1 MRLFWL
7 LCGCALLAI
16 VRPEVTNA
24 NVFTHIVR
32 EAGEAGGKAAG
43 HGFSHLGPVGKA
55 AAHLKLLPNAP
66 KGALAAHA
74 TPEGH
79 WQFVNREGQVYT
91 AGTPDELKRVMTT
104 LAPEAIA
111 AGESKLTLYVS
122 EDSLFDN
129 RTALSQLPADSQLH
143 VVSGGS
149 AYAVTRE
156 GTGAALRLEARLKP
170 NLSIELS
177 DRDLF
182 DETLSYMSRSLN
194 RANIRTIAIE
204 PGGSKYVPSA
214 PATDP
219 VTKLPLVDKLDPDN
233 LATAFGAIRGQT
245 VLVTG
250 RTLVNK
256 ITFSPSSGPEITR
269 DISDLVDAAR
279 RSDVNIVILGS
290 DASRQP
296 GGRNW
301 FWQTIEVG
309 GMPEAAAS
317 ATFGDFLDALAQR
330 RGGFQ
335 LAAAHDGQGRVQLSA
350 LPDAATA
357 GVTSDATNYLA
368 EAVSQ
373 VTGEIVTSAIEIHA
387 RDKHTE
393 AEFDARLI
401 PGIPSY
407 VQIPYLVSLVC
418 GLIAWPV
425 SRQWWRRIWP
435 PVGEDIAAGRASPFF
450 RALPREAAFLLAFV
464 PFAGFPALLWQ
475 MISQTWATVTAPF
488 RWAKRR
494 FFARQV

>member
-1 MRLFWL
+1 MRQFWL
-7 LCGCALLAI
+7 LCACATLAI
-16 VRPEVTNA
+16 VRPDAATA

-32 EAGEAGGKAAG
+32 EAGEAGGKAAS

-66 KGALAAHA
+66 NGALAAHA

-79 WQFVNREGQVYT
+79 WQFVNREGQIYT
-91 AGTPDELKRVMTT
+91 AGTPEELQRVMPT
-104 LAPEAIA
+104 LAPDAVA
-111 AGESKLTLYVS
+111 AGESRLTLYVS

-129 RTALSQLPADSQLH
+129 RAALSQLPADSQLH
-143 VVSGGS
+143 VVQGSS

-156 GTGAALRLEARLKP
+156 GTGAATRLEARIKP

-182 DETLSYMSRSLN
+182 DETLAYMGRSLN

-204 PGGSKYVPSA
+204 PGGKKYVPSA
-214 PATDP
+214 PASDP
-219 VTKLPLVDKLDPDN
+219 VTKLPLVDQLDPDN
-233 LATAFGAIRGQT
+233 LATAFDAIRGQT

-250 RTLVNK
+250 RTSGNK
-256 ITFSPSSGPEITR
+256 ITFSPSSGPEIKR

-279 RSDVNIVILGS
+279 RSDVNIVILRS

-309 GMPEAAAS
+309 GMRDAAAS

-330 RGGFQ
+330 RGGFR
-335 LAAAHDGQGRVQLSA
+335 LSAAHEGHGRVQLSA

-357 GVTSDATNYLA
+357 GVASDATNYLA

-373 VTGEIVTSAIEIHA
+373 VTGEIVTSAVEIHA
-387 RDKHTE
+387 RDKQTE

-407 VQIPYLVSLVC
+407 VQIPYLVSLIC

-425 SRQWWRRIWP
+425 SRHWWQRIWP
-435 PVGEDIAAGRASPFF
+435 TADEGAAAGRAYRFV
-450 RALPREAAFLLAFV
+450 RALPRELAFLLVFI

-475 MISQTWATVTAPF
+475 MISQTWATVMAPF

-494 FFARQV
+494 FFARHV